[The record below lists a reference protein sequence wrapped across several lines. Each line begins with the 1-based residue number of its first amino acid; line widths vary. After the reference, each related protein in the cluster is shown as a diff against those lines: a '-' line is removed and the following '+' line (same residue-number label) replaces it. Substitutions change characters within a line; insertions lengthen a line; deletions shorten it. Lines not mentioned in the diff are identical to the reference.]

1 MESLLGGLGGAAAGM
16 TVSAAHKH
24 MLQAQPSLRDPSKGT
39 SLYLCVRA
47 VRVCACVCVCV
58 CACVRMRTVISL
70 DTRGTEELS
79 VLVRCP

>member
-47 VRVCACVCVCV
+47 VRVCV
-58 CACVRMRTVISL
+58 CAHAYSDISPTWTPGEQRNCL
-70 DTRGTEELS
+70 Y
-79 VLVRCP
+79 

>member
-39 SLYLCVRA
+39 SLYLCVCA
-47 VRVCACVCVCV
+47 VRVCVCCACV
-58 CACVRMRTVISL
+58 CACVR
-70 DTRGTEELS
+70 
-79 VLVRCP
+79 VRACVQ